1 MFDTQN
7 FREKMATLDRRHE
20 ELGALLGTAEV
31 INKRAE
37 FLRLSREHA
46 ELDPLVNAWKGYQK
60 LLADLAQA
68 RQMAEAESDPEL
80 RELARDEARQLEDQ
94 RVAAEQAM
102 KILLL
107 PRDPS

>member
-1 MFDTQN
+1 MFDTQP

-31 INKRAE
+31 ITRRAE
-37 FLRLSREHA
+37 FLKLSREHA
-46 ELDPLVNAWKGYQK
+46 ELDPLVRAWKDYQK
-60 LLADLAQA
+60 LLGDLSQA
-68 RQMAEAESDPEL
+68 RQMADAETDPEL
-80 RELARDEARQLEDQ
+80 RDLARDEAKQLEDQ

-107 PRDPS
+107 PKDP